1 MVKDDKRR
9 VVKLGDVDLSF
20 DEALK
25 EALKVQARGFPQSDQ
40 PDLDGVKKAILQ
52 QGTYVTKV
60 VTCWDIRSRHTGEYK
75 FSNLVLATL
84 RRTKGRGWEF
94 ETHRSITL
102 GDDKNTEAIKKLA
115 IFLKSLPQ
123 IEATEDVIVFSAK
136 NFDSRKFKDAL
147 QAISGTGRSAAV
159 LSEVLSWISEDNGA
173 LENLARLSS
182 DDLLRSRSLV
192 AAINYGRYHKA
203 LSQLRYMVDQD
214 LPEREYQKFLEEHY
228 WIFGSEY
235 SELLDKRN
243 LVVGQQLDFPLRRT
257 VDGYL
262 DVIEIKTPLKGK
274 SGFIRDASHDNHYP
288 GSDIHKHTQQV
299 LNYLSALEA
308 DRHRIMAQDK
318 IDVTKVR
325 GKLIVGRDGSE
336 EEQAARRLY
345 NSNQRS
351 VEVMSFDGL
360 IRVGERILEIMVTEY
375 PELASIEIENT
386 NRKNIVDD
394 IPF

>member
-1 MVKDDKRR
+1 MAKDDKSR
-9 VVKLGDVDLSF
+9 VVNLGDADLSF
-20 DEALK
+20 DDAL
-25 EALKVQARGFPQSDQ
+25 ERALKVQARGFSQNDQ
-40 PDLDGVKKAILQ
+40 PDLGGVKKAILQ
-52 QGTYVTKV
+52 KGSYVTKV
-60 VTCWDIRSRHTGEYK
+60 VTCWDIRSRHSGEYK

-102 GDDKNTEAIKKLA
+102 GDKKNPDVIEKLA
-115 IFLKSLPQ
+115 TFLQSLSQ
-123 IEATEDVIVFSAK
+123 IDTAEDVVVFGAK
-136 NFDSRKFKDAL
+136 DFDSVKFKQAL
-147 QAISGTGRSAAV
+147 QAISGTGKSAAV
-159 LSEVLSWISEDNGA
+159 LSEVLSWINEDANA
-173 LENLARLSS
+173 LENLAQLSS

-192 AAINYGRYHKA
+192 AAINYGRYHRA
-203 LSQLRYMVDQD
+203 LDEFQHMIDSS
-214 LPEREYQKFLEEHY
+214 LPERKYQKFLEENH

-262 DVIEIKTPLKGK
+262 DVIEIKTPLNGK
-274 SGFIRDASHDNHYP
+274 SGFIRDTSHDNFYP
-288 GSDIHKHTQQV
+288 GADIHKHTQQV
-299 LNYLSALEA
+299 LNYLTALES

-336 EEQAARRLY
+336 AEQEARRLF
-345 NSNQRS
+345 NANQRS

-360 IRVGERILEIMVTEY
+360 VRVGKRILEIMVSEH
-375 PELASIEIENT
+375 PELAGVDLPQFET
-386 NRKNIVDD
+386 KQLQDD
-394 IPF
+394 IDF

>member
-1 MVKDDKRR
+1 MAKDDKRS
-9 VVKLGDVDLSF
+9 VVKLGDADLSF
-20 DEALK
+20 DEAL
-25 EALKVQARGFPQSDQ
+25 ERALKIQTRGFAQSDK

-52 QGTYVTKV
+52 TGTYVTKV

-84 RRTKGRGWEF
+84 RRTKSRGWEF

-102 GDDKNTEAIKKLA
+102 GDAKNTEVIQKLTT
-115 IFLKSLPQ
+115 FLQSLPQ
-123 IEATEDVIVFSAK
+123 IEAAEDVIVFSAS
-136 NFDSRKFKDAL
+136 NFDSKKFKNAL
-147 QAISGTGRSAAV
+147 QAISGTGRSASV
-159 LSEVLSWISEDNGA
+159 LSEVLSWINEDNDA

-192 AAINYGRYHKA
+192 AAINYGRYHRA
-203 LSQLRYMVDQD
+203 LSQFRHMVDQD
-214 LPEREYQKFLEEHY
+214 LPEREYQRFLEQHH

-274 SGFIRDASHDNHYP
+274 SGFIRDASHDNYYP

-325 GKLIVGRDGSE
+325 GKLIVGRDGSDQ
-336 EEQAARRLY
+336 EQEARRLY

-360 IRVGERILEIMVTEY
+360 IRVGERILDIMVTEH
-375 PELASIEIENT
+375 PELASIEILDANT
-386 NRKNIVDD
+386 VDVIDD

>member
-1 MVKDDKRR
+1 MIKDDKRR
-9 VVKLGDVDLSF
+9 VVKLGDADLSL
-20 DEALK
+20 DKAL
-25 EALKVQARGFPQSDQ
+25 EQALKVQARVFPRSDQ
-40 PDLDGVKKAILQ
+40 PDLDGVKKTILQ
-52 QGTYVTKV
+52 QGKHVTKV
-60 VTCWDIRSRHTGEYK
+60 VTCWDIRSRHSGEYK

-84 RRTKGRGWEF
+84 RRTKSRGWEF

-102 GDDKNTEAIKKLA
+102 GDDGNVEAIKRLG
-115 IFLKSLPQ
+115 IFLQSLPQ
-123 IEATEDVIVFSAK
+123 IESTEDVIVFSAK
-136 NFDSRKFKDAL
+136 DFDSKKFKGAL

-159 LSEVLSWISEDNGA
+159 LSEVLSWISEDTGA

-203 LSQLRYMVDQD
+203 LSQLRHMVDHD
-214 LPEREYQKFLEEHY
+214 LPEREYQKFLEEHH

-262 DVIEIKTPLKGK
+262 DIIEIKTPLKGR

-308 DRHRIMAQDK
+308 DRHRIMAQDR

-325 GKLIVGRDGSE
+325 GKLIIGRDGSE
-336 EEQAARRLY
+336 EEQSARRLY

-360 IRVGERILEIMVTEY
+360 IRVGERILEMMVTEY
-375 PELASIEIENT
+375 PELASIEIEN
-386 NRKNIVDD
+386 KE
-394 IPF
+394 

>member
-1 MVKDDKRR
+1 MAKDDKRSM
-9 VVKLGDVDLSF
+9 VKLGNADLSF
-20 DEALK
+20 DEAL
-25 EALKVQARGFPQSDQ
+25 EQALKIQTRGFAQSDK

-52 QGTYVTKV
+52 TGTYVTKV

-84 RRTKGRGWEF
+84 RRTKSRGWEF

-102 GDDKNTEAIKKLA
+102 GDSKNTEVIQKLTT
-115 IFLKSLPQ
+115 FLQSLPQ
-123 IEATEDVIVFSAK
+123 IEAAEDVIVFSAS
-136 NFDSRKFKDAL
+136 NFDSAKFKNAL
-147 QAISGTGRSAAV
+147 QAISGTGRSASV
-159 LSEVLSWISEDNGA
+159 LSEILSWINEDNDA

-192 AAINYGRYHKA
+192 AAINYGRYHGA
-203 LSQLRYMVDQD
+203 LSQFRHMLDQD
-214 LPEREYQKFLEEHY
+214 LPEREYQRFLKQNH

-274 SGFIRDASHDNHYP
+274 SGFIRDASHDNYYP

-325 GKLIVGRDGSE
+325 GKLIVGRDGSK
-336 EEQAARRLY
+336 EEQEARRLY

-360 IRVGERILEIMVTEY
+360 IRVGERILKIMVTEY
-375 PELASIEIENT
+375 PELASVQIGDT
-386 NRKNIVDD
+386 NIKNIDD
-394 IPF
+394 GIPF

>member
-1 MVKDDKRR
+1 M
-9 VVKLGDVDLSF
+9 
-20 DEALK
+20 
-25 EALKVQARGFPQSDQ
+25 
-40 PDLDGVKKAILQ
+40 
-52 QGTYVTKV
+52 
-60 VTCWDIRSRHTGEYK
+60 
-75 FSNLVLATL
+75 
-84 RRTKGRGWEF
+84 
-94 ETHRSITL
+94 
-102 GDDKNTEAIKKLA
+102 
-115 IFLKSLPQ
+115 
-123 IEATEDVIVFSAK
+123 
-136 NFDSRKFKDAL
+136 
-147 QAISGTGRSAAV
+147 
-159 LSEVLSWISEDNGA
+159 LSEVLSWINEDNDA

-192 AAINYGRYHKA
+192 AAINYGRYHRA
-203 LSQLRYMVDQD
+203 LSQFRHMVDQD
-214 LPEREYQKFLEEHY
+214 LPEREYQRFLEQHH

-274 SGFIRDASHDNHYP
+274 SGFIRDASHDNYYP

-325 GKLIVGRDGSE
+325 GKLIVGRDGSDQ
-336 EEQAARRLY
+336 EQEARRLY

-360 IRVGERILEIMVTEY
+360 IRVGERILDIMVTEH
-375 PELASIEIENT
+375 PELASIEILDANT
-386 NRKNIVDD
+386 VDVIDD